1 MWSKPRELTSYKGNG
16 YEIACGSNECCSDFI
31 MTAAYALQAWKKSTG
46 HNAVIVN
53 QSIWNDNQWK
63 AIGIGLSNGF
73 AVVWFGKEPDY
84 E

>member
-1 MWSKPRELTSYKGNG
+1 
-16 YEIACGSNECCSDFI
+16 